1 MRISD
6 WSSDVCSSDLRW
18 RYRRQVDR
26 TDRPRHGDSPIWK
39 MRSFRTNYQGA
50 SARDTADRLYAR
62 NRPKRLCTFARLS
75 MRRLVT
81 KAPSIKLWVR
91 RILLIPA
98 DRKSVV
104 EGKSVP
110 GRLVLCGRG
119 ILTKKNIT
127 IEKC

>member
-62 NRPKRLCTFARLS
+62 NRPKRLSTFARLS
-75 MRRLVT
+75 MRRIVT
-81 KAPSIKLWVR
+81 KAPSNKLGVR
-91 RILLIPA
+91 RILLLPGR

-104 EGKSVP
+104 EGKRVSVSV
-110 GRLVLCGRG
+110 VLGGRG
-119 ILTKKNIT
+119 IIKKNKRTKK
-127 IEKC
+127 

>member
-1 MRISD
+1 MFFFFLMIRRPPRSTRTDTLIPYTTLFRS
-6 WSSDVCSSDLRW
+6 

-75 MRRLVT
+75 MRRIVT
-81 KAPSIKLWVR
+81 KAPSIKLWE
-91 RILLIPA
+91 I
-98 DRKSVV
+98 
-104 EGKSVP
+104 
-110 GRLVLCGRG
+110 GRAHV
-119 ILTKKNIT
+119 
-127 IEKC
+127 

>member
-75 MRRLVT
+75 MRRIVT
-81 KAPSIKLWVR
+81 KDPSRSNEHTSERQTLM
-91 RILLIPA
+91 RISYA
-98 DRKSVV
+98 FF
-104 EGKSVP
+104 
-110 GRLVLCGRG
+110 C
-119 ILTKKNIT
+119 LTN
-127 IEKC
+127 KCNQIYHPYNGPPSYD